1 MGKFLSPRHGKR
13 GRNRELQPDAPGV
26 DAPGSAVQAR
36 PTGNSAQPDAFGT
49 GAPVPGDPVLAE
61 RPRPTDGPPPAEG
74 PTGVGRLGH
83 PLDVP
88 GQAYAEQ
95 PAGRALETG
104 WSPIVVDEPIFDFE
118 PKAPSTV
125 YGYRPDTVF
134 DGWSTA
140 DFTVRL
146 ASVRGYSHRY
156 NGLPRQDDV
165 AMGYDPR
172 SGLILFAVAD
182 GVSSAS
188 QSHIGAAIA
197 CTTFVETV
205 RAGLDYDGR
214 LDLADAVEVAAS
226 RMADHAAYLLHQER
240 PDPEAVEGMLA
251 STLIAG
257 YIRPAEHGAVVVLI
271 QIGDSGAWVL
281 KDGRYFPLLKQK
293 NDPDAEVISSA
304 VNPLP
309 RLPEKSALGEYDLP
323 PDAVLLLGTDG
334 FGDPLG
340 DGDGHVGNLF
350 AEHLNTPPP
359 ARGLAHLLDF
369 SRDTFD
375 DDRTLL
381 AIWQR
386 AQPPE
391 RPR

>member
-1 MGKFLSPRHGKR
+1 
-13 GRNRELQPDAPGV
+13 
-26 DAPGSAVQAR
+26 
-36 PTGNSAQPDAFGT
+36 
-49 GAPVPGDPVLAE
+49 
-61 RPRPTDGPPPAEG
+61 
-74 PTGVGRLGH
+74 
-83 PLDVP
+83 
-88 GQAYAEQ
+88 
-95 PAGRALETG
+95 
-104 WSPIVVDEPIFDFE
+104 
-118 PKAPSTV
+118 
-125 YGYRPDTVF
+125 
-134 DGWSTA
+134 
-140 DFTVRL
+140 
-146 ASVRGYSHRY
+146 
-156 NGLPRQDDV
+156 
-165 AMGYDPR
+165 MGYDPR

-214 LDLADAVEVAAS
+214 LDLPDAVESVAF
-226 RMADHAAYLLHQER
+226 RMADHAAYLLRQER
-240 PDPEAVEGMLA
+240 PDPEAVERLLA

-257 YIRPAEHGAVVVLI
+257 YIRPVEHGAIVVLI
-271 QIGDSGAWVL
+271 QIGDSGAWML
-281 KDGRYFPLLKQK
+281 KDGRYFPLGQQK
-293 NDPDAEVISSA
+293 NDPDAEIISSA

-309 RLPEKSALGEYDLP
+309 RLAEKTTLAEYDLP

-340 DGDGHVGNLF
+340 DGDGHIGNLF
-350 AEHLNTPPP
+350 AEHLRTPPP

-386 AQPPE
+386 PRPPE